1 MSEDQ
6 SANTARE
13 APLKFETDHGSSLSF
28 WGALLLT
35 IALVAWMGSGFIFP
49 SEDTAEAAPRGEV
62 PPVAVAVRTSTAKPV
77 TQFFQAE
84 GQALPDRDTT
94 IRAETSGQIA
104 EVLVRKG
111 QDVDA
116 GAVIARFETTER
128 EADLTRARAELAR
141 AQRDFDNAVAL
152 QERGVTT
159 TDRVAEADAALA
171 AARAQV
177 TAAEESLR
185 NTDITAPFPGR
196 IETLDL
202 DLGEFIQ
209 MGSEIGRIVDNTPLT
224 IEIQVPQQS
233 LRELQ
238 NGQPSR
244 VLFITGEERA
254 GSVSFVGTSAAR
266 DTRTFLV
273 EIDVPNDDGVIPAGI
288 SAEIQ
293 IPVGQVDA
301 HFVSPATVSLSQDG
315 ALGVKTVDND
325 DTVRFYPVDVVRAQI
340 EGIWVTGLPE
350 TVRVITVGQGFVS
363 DGEKVR
369 PQQDP
374 SAGGGQ

>member
-1 MSEDQ
+1 MSENQPAD
-6 SANTARE
+6 APRE
-13 APLKFETDHGSSLSF
+13 AALKFETDRGSALSF

-35 IALVAWMGSGFIFP
+35 IVLVAWMGSGFIFP

-62 PPVAVAVRTSTAKPV
+62 APVAVAVRTSTAKPV

-177 TAAEESLR
+177 TAAEENLR

-293 IPVGQVDA
+293 IPIGQVDA

-315 ALGVKTVDND
+315 ALGVKTVDDD
-325 DTVRFYPVDVVRAQI
+325 DTVRFYPVEVVRAQI

-374 SAGGGQ
+374 SAGAGQ